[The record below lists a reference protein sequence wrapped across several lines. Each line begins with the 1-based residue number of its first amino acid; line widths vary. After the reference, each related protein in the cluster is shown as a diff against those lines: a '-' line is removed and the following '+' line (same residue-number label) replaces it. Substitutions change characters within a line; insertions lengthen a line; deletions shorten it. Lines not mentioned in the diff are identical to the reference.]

1 MDQSSQHLSSQDS
14 SLDLTVPGHRVRIKK
29 LNGGRHFISR
39 ATGIGFT
46 PGASVV
52 VVQNYKLGPL
62 IVFLRDTQVAIGRGE
77 ARKIIVGAEST
88 SCQMQ

>member
-1 MDQSSQHLSSQDS
+1 MKQNSQDLSSQDL
-14 SLDLTVPGHRVRIKK
+14 SLDRTGTGHRVRIKK

-46 PGASVV
+46 PGAMVV
-52 VVQNYKLGPL
+52 VLQNYKMGPL
-62 IVFLRDTQVAIGRGE
+62 IVYLRDTQVAIGRGE

-88 SCQMQ
+88 SCQI